1 MDYMLNREALAAGEV
16 LYDGSQEQPVDLDI
30 SLPDYCPDIQRIL
43 KCQVYPR
50 ITGRNIIGDRV
61 ELEGTYNVKVFY
73 LDAGGTTLRC
83 CENSSSFF
91 AAITLKQPAESAHI
105 FSFTR
110 VEYINCRATSPRRL
124 DIHGAF
130 SVCAKVIART
140 DSEVVCGIEGDEIE
154 QKRQTMP
161 YSRLAGFCGQQFPLE
176 EVLELPAS
184 KPGADNILRATAFAS
199 LQDSKAVAGKLMVKG
214 EVTLKIL
221 YSSVLDESMLETMEY
236 AIPFSQML
244 DGGEFTDDCLCEVK
258 LDIAGLTIQVKND
271 YSGDKTFFDVQASLY
286 AEAVAYQPAEVT
298 VVTDAYSKAY
308 ELEIGYQ
315 QKTLE
320 QVVELLNDST
330 IQKSSISLEGTGIS
344 KVFDIW
350 NELSSVTAAEQDGQI
365 VYKGKF
371 NVCILAANQEN
382 RPFYTERM
390 VDFEYAHPWGAEK
403 PKEVKC
409 ISWLNVAGISYRIT
423 GDGIEIKAELRLEA
437 QVITQNSMKIISE
450 IRADEDRPRARD
462 TSAALSIYYAD
473 PGESLW
479 DIARAYCTSV
489 DAIRQE
495 NNLTGEFV
503 ESRGMLLI
511 PM

>member
-16 LYDGSQEQPVDLDI
+16 LYDGCQEQPVDLDV

-50 ITGRNIIGDRV
+50 ITGRNVMGDRV

-73 LDAGGTTLRC
+73 LDAGGTVLRC

-91 AAITLKQPAESAHI
+91 AAIPLKQAADGAHVTAC
-105 FSFTR
+105 TR

-130 SVCAKVIART
+130 SVCAKVVART
-140 DSEVVCGIEGDEIE
+140 ENEVVCGVEGEGIE
-154 QKRQTMP
+154 QRTRSMP

-184 KPGADNILRATAFAS
+184 KPGADNILRATAYAV

-214 EVTLKIL
+214 EMTLKLL
-221 YSSVLDESMLETMEY
+221 YTSALDESTLETMEY
-236 AIPFSQML
+236 AVPFSQML
-244 DGGEFTDDCLCEVK
+244 DGSDFTDDCLCEVK
-258 LDIAGLTIQVKND
+258 LSVAGLTVQVKND
-271 YSGDKTFFDVQASLY
+271 YSGDKTFFDVQAGLF

-298 VVTDAYSKAY
+298 VVTDAYSKDY

-320 QVVELLNDST
+320 QVVELLSDST
-330 IQKSSISLEGTGIS
+330 VQKSSVALEGTGIT
-344 KVFDIW
+344 KVFDLW
-350 NELSSVTAAEQDGQI
+350 NELSAVTAAEQDGQI

-382 RPFYTERM
+382 HPFYAERM
-390 VDFEYAHPWGAEK
+390 IDFTYNHPWGAEK
-403 PKEVKC
+403 PKGVKC
-409 ISWLNVAGISYRIT
+409 TAWLNVEGISYRIT
-423 GDGIEIKAELRLEA
+423 GDGVEIKAELHLGAEVA
-437 QVITQNSMKIISE
+437 TQSSLKIISE
-450 IRADEDRPRARD
+450 VHADEERPRARD
-462 TSAALSIYYAD
+462 TSASLSIYYAD

-479 DIARAYCTSV
+479 NIARAYCTSV

-495 NNLTGEFV
+495 NDLSGDFV